1 MLSLVVPCYNEEGN
15 VEKFFS
21 EVCRVFDG
29 KVADYEF
36 VFINDGS
43 RDKTYQRLKAVHAA
57 SPKNVQV
64 LSFSRNFGKESA
76 LYAGLSHA
84 KGDLVCI
91 IDADLQQRPE
101 VVLEMLD
108 VLNSNPDLDC
118 VTAFQ
123 DKRKEGKI
131 MSAFKSLF
139 YKIINKVSDVN
150 FVNAASDFRL
160 MKRPMVD
167 AILNMT
173 EFHRFS
179 KGIFSYVGFNTEYI
193 PYTVAERESGESK
206 WGFRKLFKYA
216 MEGILSFSTA
226 PLKIS
231 TYIGFTSSLASLMYL
246 LVVVVQKLFFE
257 IPVDGFATL
266 AVIILFVGG
275 IQLFCLGVLG
285 SYIAKM
291 YVQSKHRPIY
301 ILRDRM
307 DSDPDKEPIPLS
319 ASQEIAS
326 GDDRTQGTEVA
337 NG

>member
-21 EVCRVFDG
+21 EVTRVFEG
-29 KVADYEF
+29 KVEDYEF
-36 VFINDGS
+36 VFVNDGS
-43 RDKTYQRLKAVHAA
+43 RDTTYQKLKGVHAA

-76 LYAGLSHA
+76 IYAGLSHA
-84 KGDLVCI
+84 KGDLVCL

-101 VVLEMLD
+101 VVLEMLS

-123 DKRKEGKI
+123 EKRKEGKI

-160 MKRPMVD
+160 MKRNMVD

-231 TYIGFTSSLASLMYL
+231 TYIGLTCSFASIAYL
-246 LVVVVQKLFFE
+246 IFVIVQKLAFG
-257 IPVDGFATL
+257 IPVPGFATL
-266 AVIILFVGG
+266 AVTVLFVGG
-275 IQLFCLGVLG
+275 VQLFCLGVLG
-285 SYIAKM
+285 GYVAKM
-291 YVQSKHRPIY
+291 YVQGKHRPIY
-301 ILRDRM
+301 ILRDRI
-307 DSDPDKEPIPLS
+307 DSDPDKVPVPLP
-319 ASQEIAS
+319 A
-326 GDDRTQGTEVA
+326 DTEGENDSKEGA